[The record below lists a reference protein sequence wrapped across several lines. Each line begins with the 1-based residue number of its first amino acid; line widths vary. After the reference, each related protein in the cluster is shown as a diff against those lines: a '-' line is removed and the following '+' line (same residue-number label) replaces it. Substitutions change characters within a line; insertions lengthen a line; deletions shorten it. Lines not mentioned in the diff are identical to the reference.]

1 MKSILKSL
9 VVVGALGAG
18 AAIVAKKVGTNKLLC
33 HARDAADFVYNKV
46 GDLADALDEEIDRRI
61 AEDALNDALGDI
73 SGMEYAKGFD
83 GERASNKPE
92 TPTTSEVETA
102 TTSEVETPT
111 TSEVETA
118 PADDTVPNDDSSDP
132 TNAESA
138 DKPEKNT
145 KNSEVTE

>member
-33 HARDAADFVYNKV
+33 CARDAADFVYGKV

-73 SGMEYAKGFD
+73 SGMEYTKGFD
-83 GERASNKPE
+83 SERAFSKPE
-92 TPTTSEVETA
+92 APTTSEVEA
-102 TTSEVETPT
+102 
-111 TSEVETA
+111 A
-118 PADDTVPNDDSSDP
+118 HADETVPNDDSSDP

>member
-1 MKSILKSL
+1 MKGILKGL

-18 AAIVAKKVGTNKLLC
+18 AAIVVKKVGTNKVLC
-33 HARDAADFVYNKV
+33 YARDAADFVYGKV

-73 SGMEYAKGFD
+73 SGMEYTKGFD
-83 GERASNKPE
+83 SERASNKPE
-92 TPTTSEVETA
+92 TP

-118 PADDTVPNDDSSDP
+118 PADEIVPNDDSSDP

-138 DKPEKNT
+138 DKSEKNT

>member
-1 MKSILKSL
+1 MKSILKGL

-18 AAIVAKKVGTNKLLC
+18 AAIVVKKVGTNKVLC
-33 HARDAADFVYNKV
+33 YARDAADFVYGKV

-73 SGMEYAKGFD
+73 SGMEYTKGFD
-83 GERASNKPE
+83 SERASNKPE

-102 TTSEVETPT
+102 
-111 TSEVETA
+111 
-118 PADDTVPNDDSSDP
+118 PADETVPNNDSSDP

-138 DKPEKNT
+138 DKLEKNT

>member
-1 MKSILKSL
+1 MKGILKGL

-18 AAIVAKKVGTNKLLC
+18 AAIVVKKVGTNKVLC
-33 HARDAADFVYNKV
+33 YARDAADFVYGKV

-73 SGMEYAKGFD
+73 SGMGYTKGFD
-83 GERASNKPE
+83 SERAFNKPE
-92 TPTTSEVETA
+92 APK
-102 TTSEVETPT
+102 

-118 PADDTVPNDDSSDP
+118 PADEIVPNDDSSEP

>member
-1 MKSILKSL
+1 MKGILKGL

-33 HARDAADFVYNKV
+33 CARDAADFVYGKV

-73 SGMEYAKGFD
+73 SGMEYTKGFD
-83 GERASNKPE
+83 SERASNKPE
-92 TPTTSEVETA
+92 TPTTSEVEA
-102 TTSEVETPT
+102 
-111 TSEVETA
+111 A
-118 PADDTVPNDDSSDP
+118 PADEIVPNDDSSDP

-138 DKPEKNT
+138 DKLEKNT

>member
-1 MKSILKSL
+1 MKSILKRL

-18 AAIVAKKVGTNKLLC
+18 AAIVAKKVVTNKLLC

-102 TTSEVETPT
+102 
-111 TSEVETA
+111 

>member
-1 MKSILKSL
+1 MKGILKGL

-33 HARDAADFVYNKV
+33 CARDAADFVYGKV

-73 SGMEYAKGFD
+73 SGMEYTKGFD
-83 GERASNKPE
+83 SEKAFNKPE

-102 TTSEVETPT
+102 
-111 TSEVETA
+111 
-118 PADDTVPNDDSSDP
+118 PADEIVPNDDSSEP

>member
-1 MKSILKSL
+1 MKGILKGL

-18 AAIVAKKVGTNKLLC
+18 AAIIAKKVGTNKLLC
-33 HARDAADFVYNKV
+33 HARDAADFVYGKV

-73 SGMEYAKGFD
+73 SGMEYTKGFD
-83 GERASNKPE
+83 SERAVNKPE
-92 TPTTSEVETA
+92 AP

-111 TSEVETA
+111 TSEVETV
-118 PADDTVPNDDSSDP
+118 PADEIVPNDDSSDS

>member
-1 MKSILKSL
+1 MKGILKSL

-18 AAIVAKKVGTNKLLC
+18 AAIVAKKVGTNKVLC
-33 HARDAADFVYNKV
+33 YARDAADFVYGKV

-73 SGMEYAKGFD
+73 SGMEYTKGF
-83 GERASNKPE
+83 GSERASSKPE
-92 TPTTSEVETA
+92 TP

-118 PADDTVPNDDSSDP
+118 PADEVKLNDDSSEP

-145 KNSEVTE
+145 NNSEVTE

>member
-1 MKSILKSL
+1 MKGILKSL
-9 VVVGALGAG
+9 VVIGALGAG

-33 HARDAADFVYNKV
+33 CARDAADFVYGKV

-73 SGMEYAKGFD
+73 SGMEYTKGFD
-83 GERASNKPE
+83 SERASSKP
-92 TPTTSEVETA
+92 
-102 TTSEVETPT
+102 ETPT

-118 PADDTVPNDDSSDP
+118 PADDTVPNDESSDP

>member
-1 MKSILKSL
+1 MKSILKGL
-9 VVVGALGAG
+9 VVIGALGAG
-18 AAIVAKKVGTNKLLC
+18 AAIVVKKVGTNKVLC
-33 HARDAADFVYNKV
+33 YARDAADFVYGKV

-73 SGMEYAKGFD
+73 SGMEYTKGFD
-83 GERASNKPE
+83 SERASNKPE
-92 TPTTSEVETA
+92 TPITS
-102 TTSEVETPT
+102 SEVETPT

-118 PADDTVPNDDSSDP
+118 PADEVKLNDDSSDP

-138 DKPEKNT
+138 DRPEKNT

>member
-1 MKSILKSL
+1 MKGILKGL

-18 AAIVAKKVGTNKLLC
+18 AAIVVKKVGTNKVLC
-33 HARDAADFVYNKV
+33 YARDAADFVYGKV

-73 SGMEYAKGFD
+73 SGMEYTRGFD
-83 GERASNKPE
+83 SERAVNKPE

-102 TTSEVETPT
+102 
-111 TSEVETA
+111 
-118 PADDTVPNDDSSDP
+118 PADEVKPNDDSSDP

-138 DKPEKNT
+138 DKTEKNT

>member
-18 AAIVAKKVGTNKLLC
+18 AAIIAKKVGTNKVLC
-33 HARDAADFVYNKV
+33 YARDAADFVYGKV

-73 SGMEYAKGFD
+73 SGMEYTKGFD
-83 GERASNKPE
+83 SKGTFNKPE
-92 TPTTSEVETA
+92 APTTPEVEAPTTSEVEA
-102 TTSEVETPT
+102 
-111 TSEVETA
+111 A
-118 PADDTVPNDDSSDP
+118 PADEIVPNDDSSDP

-138 DKPEKNT
+138 DKLEKNN